1 MSKKHKRDNAARFY
15 AADFKNTW
23 LWGSPIGLS
32 DHPEEFLK
40 FLEETAGIQYIAATQ
55 VIRINEIS
63 EEAAAQLVEFLRNKP
78 LPVR

>member
-1 MSKKHKRDNAARFY
+1 MGKNTDRYHAAY
-15 AADFKNTW
+15 FKNTW

-40 FLEETAGIQYIAATQ
+40 FLEETEGIQYIAPTQ